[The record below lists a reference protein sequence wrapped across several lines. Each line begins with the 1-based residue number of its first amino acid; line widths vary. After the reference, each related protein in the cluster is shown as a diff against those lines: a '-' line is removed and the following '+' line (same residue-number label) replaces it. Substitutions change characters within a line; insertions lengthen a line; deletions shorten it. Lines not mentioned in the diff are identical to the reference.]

1 MLPPQIRKF
10 DIVQQFGIDA
20 DGSRLREV
28 VLRLQQNREAYKQ
41 RINQGVEPAD
51 LEELSAVVSA
61 YDAALN
67 ALPNLWERARREQLS
82 GQVADSV
89 SQLPD
94 QITVLFALAP
104 KGSAMHLALHRR
116 QKPRLTTPLN
126 LQVQLPG

>member
-41 RINQGVEPAD
+41 RINQGVDPAD

-82 GQVADSV
+82 GQVADSEDK
-89 SQLPD
+89 S
-94 QITVLFALAP
+94 
-104 KGSAMHLALHRR
+104 
-116 QKPRLTTPLN
+116 
-126 LQVQLPG
+126 